1 MRTLRGA
8 QALALTTF
16 LSACPTQVEPPRP
29 PRGPIERVDLV
40 RAHQTVAQAI
50 DAAREGL
57 GGNAKA
63 EIFDCREVCAPG
75 HLDCDRTPAAIC
87 AIRISVR
94 FISSDPL
101 DMLATLTFYVFVDA
115 MSMEVSGNFLDEC
128 DASVGN
134 CHVSIQWSEAVRR
147 VRNACLDGDQRT
159 LLAALTWDNRVQ
171 RIVWHVS
178 SEDGTQVGVV
188 WAGGEGKTVCGSADP
203 ARG

>member
-1 MRTLRGA
+1 
-8 QALALTTF
+8 
-16 LSACPTQVEPPRP
+16 VEPPRP

-75 HLDCDRTPAAIC
+75 HLDCDRTAAAMC

-94 FISSDPL
+94 FISSYPL
-101 DMLATLTFYVFVDA
+101 DMLATVTFYVFVDA

-178 SEDGTQVGVV
+178 SEDG
-188 WAGGEGKTVCGSADP
+188 
-203 ARG
+203 